1 MATNTI
7 IHFLM
12 SDDWSMSDDE
22 VYSYSDDEE
31 YAYSDD
37 AGDYLHEQAKSTN
50 STSKAS
56 AVFDNYK
63 GE

>member
-1 MATNTI
+1 
-7 IHFLM
+7 M